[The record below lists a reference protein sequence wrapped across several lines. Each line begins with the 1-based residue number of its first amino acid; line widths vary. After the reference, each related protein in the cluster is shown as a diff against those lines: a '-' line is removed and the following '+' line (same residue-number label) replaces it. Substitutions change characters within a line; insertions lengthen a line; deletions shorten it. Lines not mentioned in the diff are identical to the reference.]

1 MLAFRDIEDTI
12 QLLVVKKALRSRE
25 YTVVVDRDRRV
36 RLLLTHHRGI
46 DSRRAG
52 NDAIGRR
59 VYSQGIGIAPV
70 ALCRYCQLPV
80 LDQTALVDE
89 VIQILASGS
98 ISFAVTLVSRPGS
111 ARISGFMQ

>member
-1 MLAFRDIEDTI
+1 M
-12 QLLVVKKALRSRE
+12 VKKALGSRE
-25 YTVVVDRDRRV
+25 HTVVVDCNRGV
-36 RLLLTHHRGI
+36 RLLLTDDRGI
-46 DSRRAG
+46 DGRRAG

-98 ISFAVTLVSRPGS
+98 ISFAVTLVSRLGS
-111 ARISGFMQ
+111 ACISGFMQ